1 MSFFSYYLTK
11 DDNMNK
17 KIINR
22 VLKEAKYIT
31 KTKETVREVAKIFKV
46 SKSTVHKDMQDRLL
60 EIDLDLYNKVKDI
73 FNYHIEIRHINGGNA
88 TKNKY
93 LKLKS
98 H

>member
-1 MSFFSYYLTK
+1 
-11 DDNMNK
+11 MNK

-22 VLKEAKYIT
+22 VLKEARYII
-31 KTKETVREVAKIFKV
+31 KTKETVREVAKVFNV

-60 EIDLDLYNKVKDI
+60 EIDLDLFNKVKDI
-73 FNYHIEIRHINGGNA
+73 FNYHIEIRHINGGLA